1 MIKFTYNQND
11 NTLIWTL
18 SGRFDTFACGQ
29 LSDMI
34 LGKIQ
39 AMKGSN
45 AQNTLLEA
53 SIVFD
58 LKEVDY
64 ISSSFFRLSLLAAKQ
79 VPEGKFRI
87 IHCSPAIKNV
97 FDIAGLT
104 AALQVS

>member
-1 MIKFTYNQND
+1 MIKFTYNQHE

-34 LGKIQ
+34 LGKIL

-45 AQNTLLEA
+45 AQDELLQA

-64 ISSSFFRLSLLAAKQ
+64 ISSSFFRLSLAAAKQ
-79 VPEGKFRI
+79 VPKGNFRI
-87 IHCSPAIKNV
+87 VNCNQV
-97 FDIAGLT
+97 LRNTFEIAGFT
-104 AALQVS
+104 EVLQVS